1 MIDAQTWSLALRH
14 SAIEA
19 GEGKRLMQ
27 VEQFISGH
35 WQQQYQYKSFSP
47 TRINQEWLWMDPRLN
62 TLLEQASRA
71 LAELNTLSLMVPD
84 VDLFIRM
91 HIAKEAN
98 TSSRIEGTQTQMDEA
113 IMRKEQ
119 VAPEKRDDWQ
129 EVQNYIEA
137 INTAVDQLQ
146 RLPLSIRLLK
156 QTHSVLMQGVRGA
169 HKMPGEFRTSQNWI
183 GGSNLNNAVF
193 VPPHPHE
200 VPDLMSDLERF
211 WHNDDIRV
219 PDLIRIAL
227 SHYQF
232 ETIHPFL
239 DGNGRIGRLLITL
252 YLVDKGLLHKPALYL
267 SDFFERN
274 RGAYYDALTVV
285 RASNDLLH
293 WLRFFLT
300 AIVETATSSKDTFMA
315 IMALRQDVEHQILA
329 LGGRAENAKKL
340 LMLLYQR
347 PLLNVNEAAEHL
359 GVTHQSANAL
369 IKQLEQ
375 MKILVE
381 TTGYGRNRLYLF
393 QRYFDLFVK

>member
-1 MIDAQTWSLALRH
+1 
-14 SAIEA
+14 
-19 GEGKRLMQ
+19 MQ
-27 VEQFISGH
+27 VEQFTSGR
-35 WQQQYQYKSFSP
+35 WLQQYQYKSFSP
-47 TRINQEWLWMDPRLN
+47 TPINCEWQWLDPQLN
-62 TLLEQASRA
+62 TLLERASRA
-71 LAELNTLSLMVPD
+71 LAELNALSLMVPD

-113 IMRKEQ
+113 LMRKEQ

-137 INTAVDQLQ
+137 INTAVEDLTQV
-146 RLPLSIRLLK
+146 PLSIRVLK
-156 QTHSVLMQGVRGA
+156 QTNAVMIQGVRGD
-169 HKMPGEFRTSQNWI
+169 HKMPGDFRTSQNWI

-193 VPPHPHE
+193 VPPHPSE
-200 VPDLMSDLERF
+200 VPELMGDLEKF
-211 WHNDDIRV
+211 WHNEQVQV

-285 RASNDLLH
+285 RSSNDLLH

-300 AIVETATSSKDTFMA
+300 AVVETATSSKNTFMA
-315 IMALRQDVEHQILA
+315 IMTLRHEVEHQILT
-329 LGGRAENAKKL
+329 LGKRAENAKKL
-340 LMLLYQR
+340 LLHLYQR
-347 PLLNVNEAAEHL
+347 PMVSIGDVAEML
-359 GVTHQSANAL
+359 GLTHQSATAL
-369 IKQLEQ
+369 VKQLESLN
-375 MKILVE
+375 ILVE

-393 QRYFDLFVK
+393 KRYFDLFMA

>member
-1 MIDAQTWSLALRH
+1 
-14 SAIEA
+14 
-19 GEGKRLMQ
+19 MQ
-27 VEQFISGH
+27 VEQFSSGQ
-35 WQQQYQYKSFSP
+35 WLQQYQYKSFSP
-47 TRINQEWLWMDPRLN
+47 TPINCEWQWLDPQLN
-62 TLLEQASRA
+62 TLLERASRA
-71 LAELNTLSLMVPD
+71 LAELNALSLMVPD

-113 IMRKEQ
+113 LMRKEQ

-137 INTAVDQLQ
+137 INTAVEDLK
-146 RLPLSIRLLK
+146 RLPLSIRVLK
-156 QTHSVLMQGVRGA
+156 QTHTVLMQGVRGD
-169 HKMPGEFRTSQNWI
+169 HKMPGDFRTSQNWI

-193 VPPHPHE
+193 VPPHPSE
-200 VPDLMSDLERF
+200 VPDLMGDLEKF
-211 WHNDDIRV
+211 WHNEQVQV

-285 RASNDLLH
+285 RSSNDLLH

-300 AIVETATSSKDTFMA
+300 AVVETATSSKNTFMA
-315 IMALRQDVEHQILA
+315 IMTLRHEVEHQILT
-329 LGGRAENAKKL
+329 LGKRAENAKKL
-340 LMLLYQR
+340 LLHLYQR
-347 PLLNVNEAAEHL
+347 PMVSIGDVAGLLE
-359 GVTHQSANAL
+359 VTHQSATAL
-369 IKQLEQ
+369 VKQLESLN
-375 MKILVE
+375 ILVE

-393 QRYFDLFVK
+393 HRYFELFMT

>member
-1 MIDAQTWSLALRH
+1 
-14 SAIEA
+14 
-19 GEGKRLMQ
+19 MQ
-27 VEQFISGH
+27 VEQFVSGQ
-35 WQQQYQYKSFSP
+35 WLQQYQYRSFSP
-47 TRINQEWLWMDPRLN
+47 TPINQSWEWLDPALN

-119 VAPEKRDDWQ
+119 IAPEKRDDWQ

-137 INTAVDQLQ
+137 INVAIEELKT
-146 RLPLSIRLLK
+146 LPLSNRILK
-156 QTHSVLMQGVRGA
+156 KTHAILMSGVRGD
-169 HKMPGEFRTSQNWI
+169 HKMPGEFRISQNWI

-200 VPDLMSDLERF
+200 VPNLMGDLEKF
-211 WHNDDIRV
+211 WHNENIQV
-219 PDLIRIAL
+219 PDLIRIAI

-252 YLVDKGLLHKPALYL
+252 YLVSKGLLHKPALYL

-274 RGAYYDALTVV
+274 RSSYYDALTHV
-285 RASNDLLH
+285 RNTNDLMH
-293 WLRFFLT
+293 WLKFFLT
-300 AIVETATSSKDTFMA
+300 AVIETAVNSKNTFMT
-315 IMALRQDVEHQILA
+315 IMALRQEVEHQILS
-329 LGGRAENAKKL
+329 LGRRAEKAKTL
-340 LMLLYQR
+340 LMYLYQR
-347 PLLNVNEAAEHL
+347 PMISVNEAAGILE
-359 GVTHQSANAL
+359 GSHQAANSL
-369 IKQLEQ
+369 VKELED
-375 MKILVE
+375 MGILKE
-381 TTGYGRNRLYLF
+381 ATGYGRNRIYLF
-393 QRYFDLFVK
+393 ERYFTLFMR

>member
-1 MIDAQTWSLALRH
+1 
-14 SAIEA
+14 
-19 GEGKRLMQ
+19 MQ
-27 VEQFISGH
+27 VEQFNSGL
-35 WQQQYQYKSFSP
+35 WLQQYQYKSFSP
-47 TRINQEWLWMDPRLN
+47 TPINCEWQWLDPQLN
-62 TLLEQASRA
+62 TLLERASRA
-71 LAELNTLSLMVPD
+71 LAELNALSLMVPD

-113 IMRKEQ
+113 LMRKEQ

-137 INTAVDQLQ
+137 INTAVEDLKQ
-146 RLPLSIRLLK
+146 LPLSIRVLK
-156 QTHSVLMQGVRGA
+156 QTHAVLLQGVRGD
-169 HKMPGEFRTSQNWI
+169 HKMPGDFRTSQNWI

-193 VPPHPHE
+193 VPPHPSE
-200 VPDLMSDLERF
+200 VPELMGDLEKF
-211 WHNDDIRV
+211 WHNEQVQV

-285 RASNDLLH
+285 RSSNDLLH

-300 AIVETATSSKDTFMA
+300 AVVETATSSKNTFMA
-315 IMALRQDVEHQILA
+315 IMTLRHEVEHQILT
-329 LGGRAENAKKL
+329 LGKRAENAKKL
-340 LMLLYQR
+340 LLHLYQR
-347 PLLNVNEAAEHL
+347 PMVSIGDVAEML
-359 GVTHQSANAL
+359 GLTHQSATAL
-369 IKQLEQ
+369 VKQLESLN
-375 MKILVE
+375 ILVE

-393 QRYFDLFVK
+393 KRYFDLFMA

>member
-1 MIDAQTWSLALRH
+1 
-14 SAIEA
+14 
-19 GEGKRLMQ
+19 MQ
-27 VEQFISGH
+27 VEQFRSGH
-35 WQQQYQYKSFSP
+35 WLQQYQYKSFSP
-47 TRINQEWLWMDPRLN
+47 TPINCEWQWLDPQLN
-62 TLLEQASRA
+62 TLLERASRA
-71 LAELNTLSLMVPD
+71 LAELNALSLMVPD

-113 IMRKEQ
+113 LMRKEQ

-137 INTAVDQLQ
+137 INTAVEDLKQ
-146 RLPLSIRLLK
+146 LPLSIRVLK
-156 QTHSVLMQGVRGA
+156 QTHAVLMQGVRGD

-193 VPPHPHE
+193 VPPHPSE
-200 VPDLMSDLERF
+200 VPDLMGDLEKF
-211 WHNDDIRV
+211 WHNEQVQV

-285 RASNDLLH
+285 RSSNDLLH

-300 AIVETATSSKDTFMA
+300 AVVETATSSKNTFMA
-315 IMALRQDVEHQILA
+315 IMTLRHEVEHQILT
-329 LGGRAENAKKL
+329 LGKRAENAKKL
-340 LMLLYQR
+340 LLHLYQR
-347 PLLNVNEAAEHL
+347 PMVSIGDVSEILD
-359 GVTHQSANAL
+359 VTHPSAAAL
-369 IKQLEQ
+369 VKQLESLG
-375 MKILVE
+375 ILVE

-393 QRYFDLFVK
+393 HRYFDLFMA

>member
-1 MIDAQTWSLALRH
+1 
-14 SAIEA
+14 
-19 GEGKRLMQ
+19 MQ
-27 VEQFISGH
+27 VEQFTSGQ
-35 WQQQYQYKSFSP
+35 WLQQYQYKSFSP
-47 TRINQEWLWMDPRLN
+47 TPINCEWQWLDPQLN
-62 TLLEQASRA
+62 TLLERASRA
-71 LAELNTLSLMVPD
+71 LAELNALSLMVPD

-113 IMRKEQ
+113 LMRKEQ

-137 INTAVDQLQ
+137 INTAVEDLKQ
-146 RLPLSIRLLK
+146 LPLSIRVLK
-156 QTHSVLMQGVRGA
+156 QTHAVLMQGVRGD
-169 HKMPGEFRTSQNWI
+169 HKMPGDFRTSQNWI
-183 GGSNLNNAVF
+183 GGSNLNNAIF
-193 VPPHPHE
+193 VPPHPAE
-200 VPDLMSDLERF
+200 VPELMSDLEKF
-211 WHNDDIRV
+211 WHNEQVQV

-285 RASNDLLH
+285 RSSNDLLH

-300 AIVETATSSKDTFMA
+300 AVIETATSSKNTFMA
-315 IMALRQDVEHQILA
+315 IMALRQDVEHQILT
-329 LGGRAENAKKL
+329 LGKRAENAKKL
-340 LMLLYQR
+340 LLHLYQR
-347 PLLNVNEAAEHL
+347 PMVSIGDVSEILD
-359 GVTHQSANAL
+359 VTHPSATAL
-369 IKQLEQ
+369 VKQLESLN
-375 MKILVE
+375 ILVE

-393 QRYFDLFVK
+393 HRYFDLFMA

>member
-1 MIDAQTWSLALRH
+1 
-14 SAIEA
+14 
-19 GEGKRLMQ
+19 MQ
-27 VEQFISGH
+27 VEQFVSGQ
-35 WQQQYQYKSFSP
+35 WLQQYQYKSFSP
-47 TRINQEWLWMDPRLN
+47 APINCEWQWLDPQLN
-62 TLLEQASRA
+62 TLLERASRS
-71 LAELNTLSLMVPD
+71 LAELNALSLMVPD

-113 IMRKEQ
+113 IMRREQ

-137 INTAVDQLQ
+137 INTAVSDLEH
-146 RLPLSIRLLK
+146 LPLSIRLLK
-156 QTHSVLMQGVRGA
+156 QTHAVLMQGVRGA
-169 HKMPGEFRTSQNWI
+169 HKLPGEFRSSQNWI

-193 VPPHPHE
+193 VPPHPDQVAE
-200 VPDLMSDLERF
+200 LMGDLEKF
-211 WHNDDIRV
+211 WHNEQILV

-285 RASNDLLH
+285 RSSNDLLH

-300 AIVETATSSKDTFMA
+300 AVAETATSSKNTFME
-315 IMALRQDVEHQILA
+315 IMALRQGVEHQILA
-329 LGGRAENAKKL
+329 LGGRAENAKRL
-340 LMLLYQR
+340 LLYLYQR
-347 PLLNVNEAAEHL
+347 PMLSVNEAAEHL
-359 GVTHQSANAL
+359 GVTHQSANVL
-369 IKQLEQ
+369 IRKLEELGV
-375 MKILVE
+375 LVE
-381 TTGYGRNRLYLF
+381 TTGYGRNRLFLF
-393 QRYFDLFVK
+393 ERYFRLFMR

>member
-1 MIDAQTWSLALRH
+1 
-14 SAIEA
+14 
-19 GEGKRLMQ
+19 MQ
-27 VEQFISGH
+27 VEQFVSGR
-35 WQQQYQYKSFSP
+35 WLQQYQYKSFSP
-47 TRINQEWLWMDPRLN
+47 APINCEWQWLDPQLN
-62 TLLEQASRA
+62 TLLERASRA
-71 LAELNTLSLMVPD
+71 LAELNALSLMVPD

-137 INTAVDQLQ
+137 INTAVEDLKH
-146 RLPLSIRLLK
+146 LPLSIRLLK
-156 QTHSVLMQGVRGA
+156 QTHAVLMQGVRGD
-169 HKMPGEFRTSQNWI
+169 HKLPGDFRTSQNWI

-193 VPPHPHE
+193 VPPHPDE
-200 VPDLMSDLERF
+200 VPELMGDLEKF
-211 WHNDDIRV
+211 WHNEQVQV

-285 RASNDLLH
+285 RSSNDLVH

-300 AIVETATSSKDTFMA
+300 AVVETATSSKNTFLA
-315 IMALRQDVEHQILA
+315 IMALRQDVEHRILG

-340 LMLLYQR
+340 LLYLYQR
-347 PLLNVNEAAEHL
+347 PMLSVNEAAEHL
-359 GVTHQSANAL
+359 GVTHQSANTL
-369 IKQLEQ
+369 VKKLEQ
-375 MKILVE
+375 MEVLVE
-381 TTGYGRNRLYLF
+381 TTGYGRNRLYMF
-393 QRYFDLFVK
+393 KRYFELFMK

>member
-1 MIDAQTWSLALRH
+1 
-14 SAIEA
+14 
-19 GEGKRLMQ
+19 MQ
-27 VEQFISGH
+27 VEQFHSGN
-35 WQQQYQYKSFSP
+35 WLQQYQYKSFSP
-47 TRINQEWLWMDPRLN
+47 MPINCEWQWLDPQLN
-62 TLLEQASRA
+62 TLLERASRA
-71 LAELNTLSLMVPD
+71 LAELNALSLMVPD

-113 IMRKEQ
+113 LMRKEQ

-137 INTAVDQLQ
+137 INTAVADLEQ
-146 RLPLSIRLLK
+146 LPLSIRLLK
-156 QTHSVLMQGVRGA
+156 QTHAVLMQGVRGD

-193 VPPHPHE
+193 VPPHPNE
-200 VPDLMSDLERF
+200 VPELMGDLEKF
-211 WHNDDIRV
+211 WHNEQVQV

-285 RASNDLLH
+285 RSSNDLLH

-300 AIVETATSSKDTFMA
+300 AVVETATSSKNTFMA
-315 IMALRQDVEHQILA
+315 IMALRQEVEHQIFM
-329 LGGRAENAKKL
+329 LGKRAENAKRL
-340 LMLLYQR
+340 LLYLYQR
-347 PLLNVNEAAEHL
+347 PMLSIGEAAEVL
-359 GVTHQSANAL
+359 DLTHQSATAL
-369 IKQLEQ
+369 VRQLEGLN
-375 MKILVE
+375 ILVE

-393 QRYFDLFVK
+393 KRYFDLFMA

>member
-1 MIDAQTWSLALRH
+1 
-14 SAIEA
+14 
-19 GEGKRLMQ
+19 MQ
-27 VEQFISGH
+27 VEQFRSGQ
-35 WQQQYQYKSFSP
+35 WLQQYQYKSFSP
-47 TRINQEWLWMDPRLN
+47 TPINCEWQWLDPQLN
-62 TLLEQASRA
+62 TLLERASRA
-71 LAELNTLSLMVPD
+71 LAELNALSLMVPD

-113 IMRKEQ
+113 LMRKEQ

-137 INTAVDQLQ
+137 INTAVEDLKQ
-146 RLPLSIRLLK
+146 LPLSIRLLK
-156 QTHSVLMQGVRGA
+156 QTHAVLMQGVRGD
-169 HKMPGEFRTSQNWI
+169 HKMPGDFRTSQNWI

-193 VPPHPHE
+193 VPPHPDE
-200 VPDLMSDLERF
+200 VPDLMGDLEKF
-211 WHNDDIRV
+211 WHNEQVQV

-285 RASNDLLH
+285 RSSNDLLH

-300 AIVETATSSKDTFMA
+300 AVVETATSSKNTFMA
-315 IMALRQDVEHQILA
+315 IMTLRHEVEHQILT
-329 LGGRAENAKKL
+329 LGKRAENAKKL
-340 LMLLYQR
+340 LLHLYQR
-347 PLLNVNEAAEHL
+347 PMVSIGDVSEILD
-359 GVTHQSANAL
+359 VTHPSAAAL
-369 IKQLEQ
+369 VKQLESLD
-375 MKILVE
+375 ILVE

-393 QRYFDLFVK
+393 QRYFDLFMA

>member
-1 MIDAQTWSLALRH
+1 
-14 SAIEA
+14 
-19 GEGKRLMQ
+19 MQ
-27 VEQFISGH
+27 VEQFRSGQ
-35 WQQQYQYKSFSP
+35 WLQQYQYKSFSP
-47 TRINQEWLWMDPRLN
+47 TPINCEWQWLDPQLN
-62 TLLEQASRA
+62 TLLERASRA
-71 LAELNTLSLMVPD
+71 LAELNALSLMVPD

-113 IMRKEQ
+113 LMRREQ

-137 INTAVDQLQ
+137 INTAVEDLKQ
-146 RLPLSIRLLK
+146 LPLSIRVLK
-156 QTHSVLMQGVRGA
+156 QTHAVLMQGVRGD
-169 HKMPGEFRTSQNWI
+169 HKMPGDFRTSQNWI

-193 VPPHPHE
+193 VPPHPSE
-200 VPDLMSDLERF
+200 VPDLMGDLENF
-211 WHNDDIRV
+211 WHNEQVQV

-285 RASNDLLH
+285 RSSNDLLH

-300 AIVETATSSKDTFMA
+300 AVVETATSSKNTFMA
-315 IMALRQDVEHQILA
+315 IMTLRHEVEHQILT
-329 LGGRAENAKKL
+329 LGKRAENAKKL
-340 LMLLYQR
+340 LLHLYQQ
-347 PLLNVNEAAEHL
+347 PTVSIGDVSAILA
-359 GVTHQSANAL
+359 VTHPSAAAL
-369 IKQLEQ
+369 VKQLEDLD
-375 MKILVE
+375 ILVE
-381 TTGYGRNRLYLF
+381 TTGYGRNRLYQF
-393 QRYFDLFVK
+393 KRYFDLFMA

>member
-1 MIDAQTWSLALRH
+1 
-14 SAIEA
+14 
-19 GEGKRLMQ
+19 MQ
-27 VEQFISGH
+27 VEQFNSGL
-35 WQQQYQYKSFSP
+35 WLQQYQYKSFSP
-47 TRINQEWLWMDPRLN
+47 TPINCEWQWLDPQLN
-62 TLLEQASRA
+62 TLLERASRA
-71 LAELNTLSLMVPD
+71 LAELNALSLMVPD

-113 IMRKEQ
+113 LMRKEQ

-137 INTAVDQLQ
+137 INTAVEDLKQ
-146 RLPLSIRLLK
+146 LPLSIRVLK
-156 QTHSVLMQGVRGA
+156 QTHAVLLQGVRGD
-169 HKMPGEFRTSQNWI
+169 HKMPGDFRTSQNWI

-193 VPPHPHE
+193 VPPHPSE
-200 VPDLMSDLERF
+200 VPELMGDLEKF
-211 WHNDDIRV
+211 WHNEQVQV

-285 RASNDLLH
+285 RSSNDLLH

-300 AIVETATSSKDTFMA
+300 AVVETATSSKNTFMA
-315 IMALRQDVEHQILA
+315 IMTLRHEVEHQILT
-329 LGGRAENAKKL
+329 LGKRAENAKKL
-340 LMLLYQR
+340 LLHLYQR
-347 PLLNVNEAAEHL
+347 PMVSIGDVAEML
-359 GVTHQSANAL
+359 SLTHQSASAL
-369 IKQLEQ
+369 VKQL
-375 MKILVE
+375 KNLNILVE

-393 QRYFDLFVK
+393 KRYFDLFMA

>member
-1 MIDAQTWSLALRH
+1 
-14 SAIEA
+14 
-19 GEGKRLMQ
+19 MQ
-27 VEQFISGH
+27 VEQFSSGH
-35 WQQQYQYKSFSP
+35 WLQQYQYKSFSP
-47 TRINQEWLWMDPRLN
+47 TPINCEWQWLDPQLN
-62 TLLEQASRA
+62 TLLERASRA
-71 LAELNTLSLMVPD
+71 LAELNALSLMVPD

-113 IMRKEQ
+113 LMRKEQ

-137 INTAVDQLQ
+137 INTAVDDLK
-146 RLPLSIRLLK
+146 RLPLSIRVLK
-156 QTHSVLMQGVRGA
+156 QTHAVLLQGVRGD

-193 VPPHPHE
+193 VPPHPGE
-200 VPDLMSDLERF
+200 VPELMGDLEKF
-211 WHNDDIRV
+211 WHNEQVQV

-285 RASNDLLH
+285 RSSNDLLH

-300 AIVETATSSKDTFMA
+300 AVVETATSSKNTFMA
-315 IMALRQDVEHQILA
+315 IMALRHEVEHQILS
-329 LGGRAENAKKL
+329 LGKRAENAKKL
-340 LMLLYQR
+340 LLHLYQR
-347 PLLNVNEAAEHL
+347 PMVGIGEVAQLLGL
-359 GVTHQSANAL
+359 THQSATAL
-369 IKQLEQ
+369 VKQLEALN
-375 MKILVE
+375 ILVE

-393 QRYFDLFVK
+393 QRYFDLFIA

>member
-1 MIDAQTWSLALRH
+1 
-14 SAIEA
+14 
-19 GEGKRLMQ
+19 MQ
-27 VEQFISGH
+27 VEQFTSGQ
-35 WQQQYQYKSFSP
+35 WLQQYQYKSFSP
-47 TRINQEWLWMDPRLN
+47 TPINCEWQWLDPQLN
-62 TLLEQASRA
+62 TLLERASRA
-71 LAELNTLSLMVPD
+71 LAELNALSLMVPD

-113 IMRKEQ
+113 LMRKEQ

-137 INTAVDQLQ
+137 INTAVEDLKQ
-146 RLPLSIRLLK
+146 LPLSIRVLK
-156 QTHSVLMQGVRGA
+156 QTHAVLMQGVRGD
-169 HKMPGEFRTSQNWI
+169 HKMPGDFRTSQNWI

-193 VPPHPHE
+193 VPPHPSE
-200 VPDLMSDLERF
+200 VPDLMGDLEKF
-211 WHNDDIRV
+211 WHNEQVQV

-285 RASNDLLH
+285 RSSNDLLH

-300 AIVETATSSKDTFMA
+300 AVVETATSSKNTFMA
-315 IMALRQDVEHQILA
+315 IMTLRHEVEHQILT
-329 LGGRAENAKKL
+329 LGKRAENAKKL
-340 LMLLYQR
+340 LLHLYQR
-347 PLLNVNEAAEHL
+347 PMVSIGDVSEILD
-359 GVTHQSANAL
+359 VTHPSAAAL
-369 IKQLEQ
+369 VKQLESLG
-375 MKILVE
+375 ILVE

-393 QRYFDLFVK
+393 HRYFDLFMA

>member
-1 MIDAQTWSLALRH
+1 
-14 SAIEA
+14 
-19 GEGKRLMQ
+19 MQ
-27 VEQFISGH
+27 VEQFLSGH
-35 WQQQYQYKSFSP
+35 WLQQYQYKSFSP
-47 TRINQEWLWMDPRLN
+47 TPINCEWQWLDPQLN
-62 TLLEQASRA
+62 TLLERASRA
-71 LAELNTLSLMVPD
+71 LAELNALSLMVPD

-113 IMRKEQ
+113 LMRKEQ

-137 INTAVDQLQ
+137 INTAVEDLKQ
-146 RLPLSIRLLK
+146 LPLSIRVLK
-156 QTHSVLMQGVRGA
+156 QTHAVLMQGVRGD
-169 HKMPGEFRTSQNWI
+169 HKMPGDFRTSQNWI

-193 VPPHPHE
+193 VPPHPIE
-200 VPDLMSDLERF
+200 VPDLMGDLEKF
-211 WHNDDIRV
+211 WHNEQVQV

-274 RGAYYDALTVV
+274 RGAFYDALTVV
-285 RASNDLLH
+285 RSSNDLLH

-300 AIVETATSSKDTFMA
+300 AVVETATSSKNTFMA
-315 IMALRQDVEHQILA
+315 IMTLRHEVEHQILT
-329 LGGRAENAKKL
+329 LGKRAENAKKL
-340 LMLLYQR
+340 LLHLYQR
-347 PLLNVNEAAEHL
+347 PMVSIGDVSEILD
-359 GVTHQSANAL
+359 VTHPSAAAL
-369 IKQLEQ
+369 VKQLESLD
-375 MKILVE
+375 ILVE

-393 QRYFDLFVK
+393 HRYFDLFMA

>member
-1 MIDAQTWSLALRH
+1 
-14 SAIEA
+14 
-19 GEGKRLMQ
+19 MQ
-27 VEQFISGH
+27 VEQFSSGH
-35 WQQQYQYKSFSP
+35 WLQQYQYKSFSP
-47 TRINQEWLWMDPRLN
+47 TPINCEWQWLDPQLN
-62 TLLEQASRA
+62 TLLERASRA
-71 LAELNTLSLMVPD
+71 LAELNALSLMVPD

-113 IMRKEQ
+113 LMRKEQ

-137 INTAVDQLQ
+137 INTAVEDLKQ
-146 RLPLSIRLLK
+146 LPLSIRVLK
-156 QTHSVLMQGVRGA
+156 QTHAVLMQGVRGD
-169 HKMPGEFRTSQNWI
+169 HKMPGDFRTSQNWI

-193 VPPHPHE
+193 VPPHPSE
-200 VPDLMSDLERF
+200 VPDLMGDLEKF
-211 WHNDDIRV
+211 WHNEQVQV

-285 RASNDLLH
+285 RSSNDLLH

-300 AIVETATSSKDTFMA
+300 AVVETATSSKNTFMA
-315 IMALRQDVEHQILA
+315 IMTLRHEVEHQILT
-329 LGGRAENAKKL
+329 LGKRAENAKKL
-340 LMLLYQR
+340 LLHLYQR
-347 PLLNVNEAAEHL
+347 PMVSIGDVSEILD
-359 GVTHQSANAL
+359 VTHPSAAAL
-369 IKQLEQ
+369 VKQLESLD
-375 MKILVE
+375 ILVE

-393 QRYFDLFVK
+393 QRYFDLFMA

>member
-1 MIDAQTWSLALRH
+1 
-14 SAIEA
+14 
-19 GEGKRLMQ
+19 MQ
-27 VEQFISGH
+27 VEQFSSGH
-35 WQQQYQYKSFSP
+35 WLQQYQYKSFSP
-47 TRINQEWLWMDPRLN
+47 TPINCEWQWLDPQLN
-62 TLLEQASRA
+62 TLLERASRA
-71 LAELNTLSLMVPD
+71 LAELNALSLMVPD

-113 IMRKEQ
+113 LMRKEQ

-137 INTAVDQLQ
+137 INTAVEDLKQ
-146 RLPLSIRLLK
+146 LPLSIRVLK
-156 QTHSVLMQGVRGA
+156 QTHAVLMQGVRGD
-169 HKMPGEFRTSQNWI
+169 HKLPGEFRSSQNWI

-193 VPPHPHE
+193 VPPHPQE
-200 VPDLMSDLERF
+200 VPELMGDLEKF
-211 WHNDDIRV
+211 WHNEQVQV

-285 RASNDLLH
+285 RSSNDLLH

-300 AIVETATSSKDTFMA
+300 AVVETATSSKNTFMA
-315 IMALRQDVEHQILA
+315 IMTLRHEVEHQILT
-329 LGGRAENAKKL
+329 LGKRAENAKKL
-340 LMLLYQR
+340 LLHLYQR
-347 PLLNVNEAAEHL
+347 PMVSIGDVTEIL
-359 GVTHQSANAL
+359 GLTHPSATAL
-369 IKQLEQ
+369 VKQLESLD
-375 MKILVE
+375 ILVE

-393 QRYFDLFVK
+393 QRYFDLFMA

>member
-1 MIDAQTWSLALRH
+1 
-14 SAIEA
+14 
-19 GEGKRLMQ
+19 MQ
-27 VEQFISGH
+27 VEQFSSGQ
-35 WQQQYQYKSFSP
+35 WLQQYQYKSFSP
-47 TRINQEWLWMDPRLN
+47 TPINCEWQWLDPQLN
-62 TLLEQASRA
+62 TLLERASRA
-71 LAELNTLSLMVPD
+71 LAELNALSLMVPD

-113 IMRKEQ
+113 LMRKEQ

-137 INTAVDQLQ
+137 INTAVEDLKQ
-146 RLPLSIRLLK
+146 LPLSIRVLK
-156 QTHSVLMQGVRGA
+156 QTHAVLMQGVRGD
-169 HKMPGEFRTSQNWI
+169 HKMPGDFRTSQNWI

-193 VPPHPHE
+193 VPPHPSE
-200 VPDLMSDLERF
+200 VPDLMGDLEKF
-211 WHNDDIRV
+211 WHNEQVQV
-219 PDLIRIAL
+219 PDLIRVAL

-285 RASNDLLH
+285 RSSNDLLH

-300 AIVETATSSKDTFMA
+300 AVVETATSSKNTFMA
-315 IMALRQDVEHQILA
+315 IMALRHEVEHQIFM
-329 LGGRAENAKKL
+329 LGKRAENAKKL
-340 LMLLYQR
+340 LLHLYQR
-347 PLLNVNEAAEHL
+347 PMVSIGEVAEIL
-359 GVTHQSANAL
+359 GLTHQSATAL
-369 IKQLEQ
+369 VKQLESLN
-375 MKILVE
+375 ILVE

-393 QRYFDLFVK
+393 KRYFDLFMA

>member
-1 MIDAQTWSLALRH
+1 
-14 SAIEA
+14 
-19 GEGKRLMQ
+19 MQ
-27 VEQFISGH
+27 VEQFTSGQ
-35 WQQQYQYKSFSP
+35 WLQQYQYKSFSP
-47 TRINQEWLWMDPRLN
+47 TPINCEWQWLDPQLN
-62 TLLEQASRA
+62 TLLERASRA
-71 LAELNTLSLMVPD
+71 LAELNALSLMVPD

-113 IMRKEQ
+113 LMRKEQ

-137 INTAVDQLQ
+137 INTAVEDLQ
-146 RLPLSIRLLK
+146 QLPLSIRVLK
-156 QTHSVLMQGVRGA
+156 QTHAVLMQGVHGD
-169 HKMPGEFRTSQNWI
+169 HKMPGDFRTSQNWI

-193 VPPHPHE
+193 VPPHPDE
-200 VPDLMSDLERF
+200 VPDLMGDLEKF
-211 WHNDDIRV
+211 WHNEQVQV

-285 RASNDLLH
+285 RSSNDLLH

-300 AIVETATSSKDTFMA
+300 AVVETATSSKNTFMA
-315 IMALRQDVEHQILA
+315 IMTLRHEVEHQILT
-329 LGGRAENAKKL
+329 LGKRAENAKKL
-340 LMLLYQR
+340 LLHLYQR
-347 PLLNVNEAAEHL
+347 PMVSIGDVSEILD
-359 GVTHQSANAL
+359 VTHPSAAAL
-369 IKQLEQ
+369 VKQLESLD
-375 MKILVE
+375 ILVE

-393 QRYFDLFVK
+393 QRYFDLFMV

>member
-1 MIDAQTWSLALRH
+1 
-14 SAIEA
+14 
-19 GEGKRLMQ
+19 MQ
-27 VEQFISGH
+27 VEQFNSGL
-35 WQQQYQYKSFSP
+35 WLQQYQYKSFSP
-47 TRINQEWLWMDPRLN
+47 TPINCEWQWLDPQLN
-62 TLLEQASRA
+62 TLLERASRA
-71 LAELNTLSLMVPD
+71 LAELNALSLMVPD

-113 IMRKEQ
+113 LMRKEQ

-137 INTAVDQLQ
+137 INTAVEDLKQ
-146 RLPLSIRLLK
+146 LPLSIRVLK
-156 QTHSVLMQGVRGA
+156 QTHAVLLQGVRGD
-169 HKMPGEFRTSQNWI
+169 HKMPGDFRTSQNWI

-193 VPPHPHE
+193 VPPHPSE
-200 VPDLMSDLERF
+200 VPELMGDLEKF
-211 WHNDDIRV
+211 WHNEQVQV

-274 RGAYYDALTVV
+274 RGAYYDALTLV
-285 RASNDLLH
+285 RSSNDLLH

-300 AIVETATSSKDTFMA
+300 AVVETATSSKNTFMA
-315 IMALRQDVEHQILA
+315 IMTLRHEVEHQILT
-329 LGGRAENAKKL
+329 LGKRAENAKKL
-340 LMLLYQR
+340 LLHLYQR
-347 PLLNVNEAAEHL
+347 PMVSIGDVAEML
-359 GVTHQSANAL
+359 SLTHQSATAL
-369 IKQLEQ
+369 VKQLENLN
-375 MKILVE
+375 ILVE

-393 QRYFDLFVK
+393 KRYFDLFMA

>member
-1 MIDAQTWSLALRH
+1 
-14 SAIEA
+14 
-19 GEGKRLMQ
+19 MQ
-27 VEQFISGH
+27 VEQFSSGH
-35 WQQQYQYKSFSP
+35 WLQQYQYKSFSP
-47 TRINQEWLWMDPRLN
+47 TPINCEWQWLDPQLN
-62 TLLEQASRA
+62 TLLERASRA
-71 LAELNTLSLMVPD
+71 LAELNALSLMVPD

-113 IMRKEQ
+113 LMRKEQ

-137 INTAVDQLQ
+137 INTAVEDLKQ
-146 RLPLSIRLLK
+146 LPLSIRVLK
-156 QTHSVLMQGVRGA
+156 QTHAVLMQGVRGD
-169 HKMPGEFRTSQNWI
+169 HKMPGDFRTSQNWI

-193 VPPHPHE
+193 VPPHPNE
-200 VPDLMSDLERF
+200 VPELMGDLEKF
-211 WHNDDIRV
+211 WHNEQVQV

-285 RASNDLLH
+285 RSSNDLLH

-300 AIVETATSSKDTFMA
+300 AVVETATSSKNTFMA
-315 IMALRQDVEHQILA
+315 IMTLRHEVEHQILT
-329 LGGRAENAKKL
+329 LGKRAENAKKL
-340 LMLLYQR
+340 LLHLYQR
-347 PLLNVNEAAEHL
+347 PMVSIGDVSEILD
-359 GVTHQSANAL
+359 VTHPSAAAL
-369 IKQLEQ
+369 VKQLESLD
-375 MKILVE
+375 ILVE

-393 QRYFDLFVK
+393 QRYFDLFMA

>member
-1 MIDAQTWSLALRH
+1 
-14 SAIEA
+14 
-19 GEGKRLMQ
+19 MQ
-27 VEQFISGH
+27 VEQFVSGH
-35 WQQQYQYKSFSP
+35 WLQQYQYKSFSP
-47 TRINQEWLWMDPRLN
+47 APINCEWQWLDPQLN
-62 TLLEQASRA
+62 TLLERASRS
-71 LAELNTLSLMVPD
+71 LAELNALSLMVPD

-113 IMRKEQ
+113 IMRREQ

-137 INTAVDQLQ
+137 INTAVSDLEH
-146 RLPLSIRLLK
+146 LPLSIRLLK
-156 QTHSVLMQGVRGA
+156 QTHAVLMQGVRGA
-169 HKMPGEFRTSQNWI
+169 HKLPGEFRSSQNWI

-193 VPPHPHE
+193 VPPHPAQVAE
-200 VPDLMSDLERF
+200 LMGDLEKF
-211 WHNDDIRV
+211 WHNEQILV

-285 RASNDLLH
+285 RSSNDLLH

-300 AIVETATSSKDTFMA
+300 AVAETATSSKNTFME
-315 IMALRQDVEHQILA
+315 IMALRQSVEHQILA
-329 LGGRAENAKKL
+329 LGGRAENAKRL
-340 LMLLYQR
+340 LLYLYQR
-347 PLLNVNEAAEHL
+347 PMLSVNEAAEHL
-359 GVTHQSANAL
+359 GVTHQSANIL
-369 IKQLEQ
+369 IRKLEELGV
-375 MKILVE
+375 LVE
-381 TTGYGRNRLYLF
+381 TTGYGRNRLFLF
-393 QRYFDLFVK
+393 ERYFRLFMR

>member
-1 MIDAQTWSLALRH
+1 
-14 SAIEA
+14 
-19 GEGKRLMQ
+19 MQ
-27 VEQFISGH
+27 VEQFRSGH
-35 WQQQYQYKSFSP
+35 WLQQYQYKSFSP
-47 TRINQEWLWMDPRLN
+47 TPINCEWQWLDPQLN
-62 TLLEQASRA
+62 TLLERASRA
-71 LAELNTLSLMVPD
+71 LAELNALSLMVPD

-113 IMRKEQ
+113 LMRKEQ
-119 VAPEKRDDWQ
+119 IAPEKRDDWQ

-137 INTAVDQLQ
+137 INTAVEDLQ
-146 RLPLSIRLLK
+146 QLPLSIRVLK
-156 QTHSVLMQGVRGA
+156 QTHAVLMQGVRGD
-169 HKMPGEFRTSQNWI
+169 HKMPGDFRTSQNWI

-193 VPPHPHE
+193 VPPHPSE
-200 VPDLMSDLERF
+200 VPDLMGDLEKF
-211 WHNDDIRV
+211 WHNEQVQV

-285 RASNDLLH
+285 RSSNDLLH

-300 AIVETATSSKDTFMA
+300 AVVETATSSKNTFMA
-315 IMALRQDVEHQILA
+315 IMTLRHEVEHQILT
-329 LGGRAENAKKL
+329 LGKRAENAKKL
-340 LMLLYQR
+340 LLHLYQR
-347 PLLNVNEAAEHL
+347 PMVSIGDVAGLLDLTHPSAA
-359 GVTHQSANAL
+359 AL
-369 IKQLEQ
+369 VKQLESLN
-375 MKILVE
+375 ILVE

-393 QRYFDLFVK
+393 QRYFELFMT